1 MIILCYRK
9 GIIIFLIVVVLI
21 IGSYYF
27 LSYNKQEQD
36 TELESTIKEA
46 LDPNKHFDTKACV
59 VGRNIPVSGYISKKE
74 KDFLYIES
82 GGEGDLETKVKLT
95 PKTLFLKMN
104 LSSSGKLISQEEI
117 GRDDFT
123 EGDSVTINAF
133 CDQSK
138 PDEYMALIVKIIL
151 YQ

>member
-1 MIILCYRK
+1 MHRK

-36 TELESTIKEA
+36 TELELKIKEA
-46 LDPNKHFDTKACV
+46 LDPNKYFDTEACV
-59 VGRNIPVSGYISKKE
+59 VGRSIPVSGYISKKE
-74 KDFLYIES
+74 KDCLYVKS
-82 GGEGDLETKVKLT
+82 GGEGDLETKVKLN

-117 GRDDFT
+117 GQDDFT
-123 EGDSVTINAF
+123 EGDSVTISAF